1 MVKNEESYIIK
12 SFFKSFRQ
20 NFKQATVINLIMLAV
35 ATILYVDLRIVNQM
49 GQPISQILH
58 VIFLAFTV
66 LYAMVFMYIYPVLAK
81 FYNSTR
87 NTFINAV
94 LMSVRHLPYTV
105 LMALVCAMSDSA
117 DLFCTDLQSTVDNP
131 CDLSCDWWGGS
142 GILQF
147 IFPGKNF

>member
-1 MVKNEESYIIK
+1 M
-12 SFFKSFRQ
+12 
-20 NFKQATVINLIMLAV
+20 INLIMLAV

-87 NTFINAV
+87 KYIYQCSPYV
-94 LMSVRHLPYTV
+94 CSPSSVYCPDGTG
-105 LMALVCAMSDSA
+105 MCMSDSA

-131 CDLSCDWWGGS
+131 CDLSCDWWGGR